1 LEEELKVVG
10 NNMKSLEI
18 SESEASAREEAY
30 EETIRDLNERLK
42 DTENKAAEFER
53 QTNKMQKENE
63 ALEDELLQAKEK
75 YKCLSDELESTLT
88 DISGM

>member
-1 LEEELKVVG
+1 LKVVG

-18 SESEASAREEAY
+18 SESEASQREEAY

-42 DTENKAAEFER
+42 DAENRAAEFER

-75 YKCLSDELESTLT
+75 YKTLSDELESTLT